1 MRACALA
8 LLLTATVALAAP
20 PQKKLLEYGWDVPY
34 PDYVKDNIKAMEEKP
49 FDGLVFRIRDYNH
62 LFDTRPWKQADLQ
75 PQIDLL
81 KAIEWDRF
89 TDNFLIVYAANQ
101 HGMNWFDDAQWS
113 TIVANTA
120 LTMQTVAAARCV
132 GVCFDA
138 EPYGANPWAWTG
150 EDKDHTFAQAQAAA
164 RKRGAQVM
172 TAMQAAKPDIKILTF
187 FAFVYQ
193 ASLGRI
199 PDEAERN
206 ARLMAHHYALYPSFL
221 NGMLDVINPQAR
233 IIDGNESSYYYT
245 DNNGYFRGYHA
256 MKEEARS
263 IVEPDNRDKFTA
275 QVEAGMALYV
285 DQVMSL
291 RTTPVIANWLQP
303 DERLKF
309 WEHNVYWS
317 LFSTDEYVWLYSE
330 RMNWWKGPVP
340 EGLQQGVE
348 SARVKLAEGKPLGFD
363 IAPLIDQ
370 AKQRQ
375 KDDIAA
381 RLKTRKAK
389 IAKLAAGTAAP
400 TIDGKLDDAA
410 WQIPPL
416 EPFEPQ
422 ASQPG
427 EIAQTTTR
435 VTYDGTNL
443 YVAWQCD
450 EPLLDKLVVAGA
462 GRDSDIWSGDVV
474 ELFCSMSDNPA
485 EYRHFIVNPANVVW
499 DGQSSPDGDDVSWN
513 AEWRSAT
520 GRGDGQWTAELAI
533 PWAMNGG
540 MPKPGAVRR
549 ANLCRQRMPKREL
562 SAWSTIVTG
571 FIEPDRFGT
580 WEF

>member
-1 MRACALA
+1 MRACSLA
-8 LLLTATVALAAP
+8 LLLTAAVALSAP

-34 PDYVKDNIKAMEEKP
+34 PDAVRDGIKQMEEMP
-49 FDGLVFRIRDYNH
+49 FDGLVFRIREYNH

-75 PQIDLL
+75 PQIDILQ
-81 KAIEWDRF
+81 AIDWHKF

-101 HGMNWFDDAQWS
+101 QGMSWFDDAQWN

-120 LTMQTVAAARCV
+120 LTMQTVTAARCV

-150 EDKDHTFAQAQAAA
+150 EDQEHTFAQAQAAA

-172 TAMQAAKPDIKILTF
+172 AAMQAAKPDIKILTF

-206 ARLMAHHYALYPSFL
+206 ARLAAHHYALYPAFL
-221 NGMLDVINPQAR
+221 NGMLDVMGPEAR
-233 IIDGNESSYYYT
+233 LIDGNESSYYYT
-245 DNNGYFRGYHA
+245 DANGYYRGYHA
-256 MKEEARS
+256 MKEEARA
-263 IVEPDNRDKFTA
+263 IVEPANRQKFTA

-285 DQVMSL
+285 DQVMAL
-291 RTTPVIANWLQP
+291 RKVPVIANWLTP
-303 DERLKF
+303 EERLKF
-309 WEHNVYWS
+309 WEHNAYWS
-317 LFSTDEYVWLYSE
+317 LFTTDEYVWLYSE
-330 RMNWWKGPVP
+330 RMNWWQGPVP

-348 SARVKLAEGKPLGFD
+348 SARAKLAAGKPLGFD
-363 IAPLIDQ
+363 IAPLIEH

-375 KDDIAA
+375 KDEIAA
-381 RLKTRKAK
+381 RLKDRQAK
-389 IAKLAAGTAAP
+389 IAKLPAGTAAP
-400 TIDGKLDDAA
+400 AIDGKLDDPA

-422 ASQPG
+422 ASQPA
-427 EIAQTTTR
+427 EVAQTAVR
-435 VTYDGTNL
+435 VTYDAQRL

-450 EPLLDKLVVAGA
+450 EPQVDKLVCAGA

-474 ELFCSMSDNPA
+474 ELFCSLGDDPQQ
-485 EYRHFIVNPANVVW
+485 YRHFIVNPNNVVW
-499 DGQSSPDGDDVSWN
+499 DGQSSPQGDDVSWD
-513 AEWRSAT
+513 ADWQSAAA
-520 GRGDGQWTAELAI
+520 RGDGHWTVEMAI
-533 PWAMNGG
+533 PWSALGG
-540 MPKPGAVRR
+540 PPTPGSVRR
-549 ANLCRQRMPKREL
+549 ANLCRQRSPKREL
-562 SAWSTIVTG
+562 SSWSTIVTG